1 MELQKDRAGW
11 QRVLIVSCVLELFL
25 GHWGAT
31 EDSRQGK
38 GSDCR
43 PGERKPAGGASCEA
57 AGTCQ
62 AEEEARV
69 RGGFWK
75 GSRAV
80 LGAPC
85 LFMPDGKWRLW
96 GQLLWPQRG
105 KPQWRM
111 AEPPTS
117 HSAPVTIVSSSRT
130 TDGHLGPFLQKT
142 QSL

>member
-57 AGTCQ
+57 AGTCK

-75 GSRAV
+75 GSSTGCPVSFHARWEMAP
-80 LGAPC
+80 LGAAA
-85 LFMPDGKWRLW
+85 LASEGKAEVEDGRATHQPL
-96 GQLLWPQRG
+96 
-105 KPQWRM
+105 
-111 AEPPTS
+111 
-117 HSAPVTIVSSSRT
+117 SSG
-130 TDGHLGPFLQKT
+130 DNCQFFQDN
-142 QSL
+142 